1 VSTSNAV
8 LEAGGELVRR
18 GNELRGNE
26 LRGNSRQ
33 MESWCDEPIPQEEKN
48 KCCITGCHEA
58 ENKKQQSF

>member
-1 VSTSNAV
+1 MSTSNAV

-33 MESWCDEPIPQEEKN
+33 MESWCDEPVPQPEK
-48 KCCITGCHEA
+48 KKSCIEGRCGA
-58 ENKKQQSF
+58 EIKNQESF